1 MHRVVD
7 ISGLPD
13 SPALYVFEG
22 GKGTVKFVA
31 YVGTAD
37 HLRNAVNR
45 HMNRRDSHEVI
56 GTSAV
61 SLNPDYITGLDW
73 WEHPFFSAS
82 GSLEAA
88 EILAMEIFDP
98 IIRSRSAP
106 SRRAKDLLQDRVFK
120 QEITQLLKDTP
131 SGSMSFPF
139 FQDLVERITSLETDV
154 EEIKKKLE
162 PTGE

>member
-13 SPALYVFEG
+13 GPALYVFKG
-22 GKGTVKFVA
+22 GKGNVKFVA
-31 YVGTAD
+31 YVGGAD
-37 HLRNAVNR
+37 RLRHTVNQ
-45 HMNRRDSHEVI
+45 HMNKRDSHEVM

-73 WEHPFFSAS
+73 WEHPFFSAQ

-88 EILAMEIFDP
+88 EVLALDIFEP
-98 IIRSRSAP
+98 VIRSRKSP
-106 SRRAKDLLQDRVFK
+106 SQRARELLQDAIFR
-120 QEITQLLKDTP
+120 QEVTQLLKGQP

-139 FQDLVERITSLETDV
+139 YQDIVERITSLETDV
-154 EEIKKKLE
+154 EEIKKKLDR
-162 PTGE
+162 TGE